1 MHGMVDSYRFLDGIS
16 KKVMRH
22 WCGLGG
28 DRSRPW
34 TPLSKPL
41 PDCTVALVSSA
52 ALALNS
58 DPRFQIEIEQGD
70 PWFSDPSYRIIPR
83 DARTGDVGVHHLHI
97 NAEFAARDLDCVLPL
112 TRLAELASAGEIGAP
127 APSHYSFSGYTLRP
141 ERLLQE
147 SAPAMVEQ
155 MRREKVDVVV
165 LVPV

>member
-1 MHGMVDSYRFLDGIS
+1 MVDSYRFLDGIS

-28 DRSRPW
+28 DRARPW

-41 PDCTVALVSSA
+41 SDCTVALVSSA

-58 DPRFQIEIEQGD
+58 DARFEMEIEQRD
-70 PWFSDPSYRIIPR
+70 PWFSDPSFRIIPR
-83 DARTGDVGVHHLHI
+83 DARTADVEVYHLHI
-97 NAEFAARDLDCVLPL
+97 NTEFAARDLDCVLPL
-112 TRLAELASAGEIGAP
+112 LRLAELASAGEIGGA
-127 APSHYSFSGYTLRP
+127 AASHYSFSGYTLRP
-141 ERLLQE
+141 DRLLQE

-155 MRREKVDVVV
+155 MRREGVDVVV